1 MRVHNLL
8 FPLVATLGFSHAWA
22 ADTLYQRLGGRQGI
36 QPLVSDFVDMVIRDP
51 RIRMNA
57 DAKKFLDRANPAD
70 LKGLLYQSV
79 CEAASGPCKASA
91 TNEALKK
98 VVLAMDLAPSDWQGI
113 DGDFSAALVKFK
125 VAPADQKDLRG
136 LMDRAKAQF

>member
-1 MRVHNLL
+1 MRVTTLL
-8 FPLVATLGFSHAWA
+8 IVLLAALGVPGTQA

-70 LKGLLYQSV
+70 LKGLLYQSL
-79 CEAASGPCKASA
+79 CEAAAGPCKASA
-91 TNEALKK
+91 TNEALRK
-98 VVLAMDLAPSDWQGI
+98 VI
-113 DGDFSAALVKFK
+113 
-125 VAPADQKDLRG
+125 
-136 LMDRAKAQF
+136 